1 MTLEAPLEPT
11 LLIEQEMHEPS
22 LLRLG
27 PGRVMLFSK
36 RSPLKS
42 TPNEDALA
50 VIPTSATDAVL
61 VVADGMGGLP
71 GGRRSSALAVK
82 AMARAIEQG
91 LRAKEELRT
100 SILAGFE
107 SANKDVLDI
116 KNGGTTLAVAEIV
129 GRRLRTYHVGDSVV
143 LVTGRGGVK
152 KLETIAHSPTG
163 YAVESGMLDDDDALV
178 HEDRHLITNAV
189 GSAEMHIDVGS
200 GLELAERDTVLLAS
214 DGLTDNLYLAEIVE
228 SVCKGRLD
236 QAAERL
242 LRRCEQRMREPE
254 SGHPCKPDDL
264 SFILYRAG

>member
-11 LLIEQEMHEPS
+11 LFIEQDMPAPL

-27 PGRVMLFSK
+27 AGRVMLFST

-50 VIPTSATDAVL
+50 VIPTAATDAVL

-71 GGRRSSALAVK
+71 SGRRSSALAVK

-91 LRAKEELRT
+91 LRDKVELRT

-107 SANKDVLDI
+107 SANQRVLELED
-116 KNGGTTLAVAEIV
+116 GGTTLAVAEIV
-129 GRRLRTYHVGDSVV
+129 GRHLRTYHVGDSVV
-143 LVTGRGGVK
+143 LVTGRQGAM

-163 YAVESGMLDDDDALV
+163 YAVESGMLDDAAALV

-189 GSAEMHIDVGS
+189 GSAEMRIDVGL
-200 GLELAERDTVLLAS
+200 GLELTARDTVLLAS
-214 DGLTDNLYLAEIVE
+214 DGLTDNLYLAEIVA

-242 LRRCEQRMREPE
+242 LRRCAQRMREPS
-254 SGHPCKPDDL
+254 SGDPCKPDDL